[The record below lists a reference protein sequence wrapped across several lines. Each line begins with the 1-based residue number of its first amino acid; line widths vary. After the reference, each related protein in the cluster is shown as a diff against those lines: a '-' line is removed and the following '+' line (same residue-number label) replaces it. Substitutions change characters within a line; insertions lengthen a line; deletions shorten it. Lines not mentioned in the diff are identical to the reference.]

1 MYVRAEFYQ
10 AALKSRSEQ
19 ASRPWNRSRA
29 VGQSTRP
36 PITEDLKYNSGAPAV
51 MSAGSLILTALRL
64 PIPQAQ
70 DTSIRKIEIPS
81 IGLSAMVLEGE
92 DEETLRLGVGHISGT
107 AVPGSSG
114 NVGLAGHRDTFFRR
128 LERIRI
134 GDVIWISMDGSTF
147 QYRVASTAVVHP
159 SDVQVLDDTQ
169 RPTLTLI
176 TCYPFHYVGAAPE
189 RFIVHAELT
198 SSPLKR

>member
-1 MYVRAEFYQ
+1 M
-10 AALKSRSEQ
+10 
-19 ASRPWNRSRA
+19 
-29 VGQSTRP
+29 
-36 PITEDLKYNSGAPAV
+36 
-51 MSAGSLILTALRL
+51 LTALRL

-81 IGLSAMVLEGE
+81 IGLAAMVLEGE
-92 DEETLRLGVGHISGT
+92 DEQTLRLGVGHISGT

-134 GDVIWISMDGSTF
+134 GDVISISIDRSTF

-176 TCYPFHYVGAAPE
+176 TCYPFHYIGAAPK
-189 RFIVHAELT
+189 RFIVHAELI